1 MYETCILCRKG
12 AQAGERYYIRTDV
25 KAMVTDLLRKI
36 PRSLAYLFDFLPSTS
51 ITSSVIKWPFCCR
64 SCKKLLE
71 KRQKL
76 VDNISVVENEM
87 RCRRNGGHDST
98 GAARSLN
105 FEVESLPSNSAWAKN
120 QQLPT
125 ASSPAVPC
133 TNRTPLVCDLS
144 PIAVRPTT
152 CTSLETISQSLVE
165 DSRSVKRDKKELG
178 VKVSNPHSLC

>member
-51 ITSSVIKWPFCCR
+51 ITSSVIRWPFCCR

-76 VDNISVVENEM
+76 VDNISVVESEM
-87 RCRRNGGHDST
+87 RCKRNGAHDST

-105 FEVESLPSNSAWAKN
+105 FEEESLPLEWAKN

-133 TNRTPLVCDLS
+133 TSRTPLVCDLS

-152 CTSLETISQSLVE
+152 STSLETISQSLVE
-165 DSRSVKRDKKELG
+165 DSRSVKRHKPELG
-178 VKVSNPHSLC
+178 VKVSNLHSLC